1 MFCSSDSVDKLK
13 SQKFSN
19 AHENWEKKYMAKYNW
34 MTSRFYNALD
44 IELNCKPNVVMITDC
59 FIADYTMI
67 DPYMDAVQITGRFRN
82 GTNAIYHISN
92 FDERIPVRDKRGII
106 TWYQCNKE
114 IYE

>member
-1 MFCSSDSVDKLK
+1 
-13 SQKFSN
+13 
-19 AHENWEKKYMAKYNW
+19 
-34 MTSRFYNALD
+34 
-44 IELNCKPNVVMITDC
+44 MITDC

-92 FDERIPVRDKRGII
+92 FDERLPVRDKRGII